1 MSFIRKFFIKKN
13 NNSKQTMTSNKQEYI
28 ICSNCGAGYN
38 TQMIASS
45 ILMKS
50 PFMADMS
57 SWTTKIICSSCRSE
71 FWVSGSYNKAYGE
84 QISGEKNKYTGFLS

>member
-1 MSFIRKFFIKKN
+1 LMYASSAGHTEIVGILKSYKAIKQPITI
-13 NNSKQTMTSNKQEYI
+13 SEQEYV
-28 ICSNCGAGYN
+28 ICPNCGAGYK
-38 TQMIASS
+38 TQMVASS

-71 FWVSGSYNKAYGE
+71 FVVSGSYNKVFG
-84 QISGEKNKYTGFLS
+84 QPRTR